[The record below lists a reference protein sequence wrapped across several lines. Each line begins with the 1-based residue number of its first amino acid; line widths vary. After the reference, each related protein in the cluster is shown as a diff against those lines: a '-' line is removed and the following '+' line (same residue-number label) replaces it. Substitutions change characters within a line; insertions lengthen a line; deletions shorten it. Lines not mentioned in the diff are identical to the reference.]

1 MKVVDSS
8 FRWNDNCTHE
18 ILRPDISGL
27 RMTVVCT
34 LLTMTLTYKSMQEK
48 TLETAKKKL
57 THLRLQIYRGTGA
70 PGLSARYYLGL
81 GQENLLLRPQN
92 KCFVYFN
99 RKIVEIRPN
108 FSIIAMWMTD
118 SCCIVEP

>member
-48 TLETAKKKL
+48 TLETAKKNSPTCACKS
-57 THLRLQIYRGTGA
+57 TGA
-70 PGLSARYYLGL
+70 RV
-81 GQENLLLRPQN
+81 LRG
-92 KCFVYFN
+92 F
-99 RKIVEIRPN
+99 RPD
-108 FSIIAMWMTD
+108 IIWD
-118 SCCIVEP
+118 